1 MNKKRFAIFAKR
13 RGGEEEEQRK
23 KEKEEEDIGEEEE
36 ERKGGKEINIEND
49 SEDKPV
55 CRPTCFS
62 GTTLSCGLGMQSGRR
77 ELNIGGERGL
87 ERGIK
92 KKPFHTEKQML

>member
-1 MNKKRFAIFAKR
+1 MNKKRFVFFAKR
-13 RGGEEEEQRK
+13 RGGEEEQRK

-36 ERKGGKEINIEND
+36 ERKGEKEINIESD
-49 SEDKPV
+49 PEDKPV
-55 CRPTCFS
+55 CKPTYFS

-77 ELNIGGERGL
+77 ELNIGGERRL

-92 KKPFHTEKQML
+92 KKPFHTGKQML